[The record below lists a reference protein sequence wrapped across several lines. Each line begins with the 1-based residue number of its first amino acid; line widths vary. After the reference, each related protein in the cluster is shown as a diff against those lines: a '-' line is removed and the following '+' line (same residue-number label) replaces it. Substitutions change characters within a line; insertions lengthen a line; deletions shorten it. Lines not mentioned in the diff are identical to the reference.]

1 MEDRVFIYGFN
12 NFVDKKRL
20 INVWLY
26 LNKNLAHLKIKYE
39 DENLIVLHKSAG
51 LKTQP
56 DKLLQ
61 NILISQVWT

>member
-1 MEDRVFIYGFN
+1 M
-12 NFVDKKRL
+12 L
-20 INVWLY
+20 NVWLY
-26 LNKNLAHLKIKYE
+26 LNKNLAHLKRNYE
-39 DENLIVLHKSAG
+39 DENLIVLHKPAG

>member
-1 MEDRVFIYGFN
+1 MDLITLLDKKK
-12 NFVDKKRL
+12 VDKCLTLLK
-20 INVWLY
+20 

-39 DENLIVLHKSAG
+39 DENLIVLHKPAG

>member
-1 MEDRVFIYGFN
+1 MTLL
-12 NFVDKKRL
+12 K
-20 INVWLY
+20 

-61 NILISQVWT
+61 NSLITQVWTYLSKKEELNLNLENSFFPAF